1 MLQRAPVWFQLYLTG
16 GRAAAEDAIQRA
28 QEAGYSDLVVTI
40 DTTVIGLREREVRDG
55 MDQLLRGSIWSRFL
69 FTPQLFARPQ
79 WLARFLLDGGL
90 PPIPNIVVPGKGPL
104 RVGVAHTALTRG
116 AFFWEDMKWIRDL
129 WKGSIVIKGVPTVQ
143 DARRSL
149 DHGAAAIVVSNHGG
163 RQLDGVPAT
172 MRVLPEIVAAVD
184 GRAEALLDSG
194 IRRGTDVVKGLCLG
208 ARAVLCGG
216 RMRMGW
222 PLPERLASLAPSRS
236 CSPISIER

>member
-1 MLQRAPVWFQLYLTG
+1 MGWISCCAG
-16 GRAAAEDAIQRA
+16 ASGR
-28 QEAGYSDLVVTI
+28 G
-40 DTTVIGLREREVRDG
+40 
-55 MDQLLRGSIWSRFL
+55 FL

-90 PPIPNIVVPGKGPL
+90 PAMPNIVVPGKGPL
-104 RVGVAHTALTRG
+104 RVGDAHTALTRG

-129 WKGSIVIKGVPTVQ
+129 WKGSIVIKGVLTVQ

-149 DHGAAAIVVSNHGG
+149 DHGAAAIVVSNHSG

-208 ARAVLCGG
+208 ARADLCGG

>member
-1 MLQRAPVWFQLYLTG
+1 MGWISG
-16 GRAAAEDAIQRA
+16 CAAASGRGFLSRRPIRA
-28 QEAGYSDLVVTI
+28 ST
-40 DTTVIGLREREVRDG
+40 
-55 MDQLLRGSIWSRFL
+55 
-69 FTPQLFARPQ
+69 

-90 PPIPNIVVPGKGPL
+90 PTMPNIVVPGKGPL
-104 RVGVAHTALTRG
+104 RVGDAHTALTRG
-116 AFFWEDMKWIRDL
+116 ASFWEDMKWIRDL
-129 WKGSIVIKGVPTVQ
+129 WKGSIVIKGVLTVQ
-143 DARRSL
+143 HARRSL
-149 DHGAAAIVVSNHGG
+149 DHGG

-208 ARAVLCGG
+208 ARADLCGG